1 MLIGRRWVANFII
14 SLFDN
19 GKVLVNTLTNYASSE
34 KLAMSM
40 VKDNTFNEE
49 GGINE
54 CNLIVTSTFSE
65 YGLQIGCMFFM
76 LLGFHDHV
84 VHVNF

>member
-1 MLIGRRWVANFII
+1 MQTLLLFI

-19 GKVLVNTLTNYASSE
+19 GKVLVVTLTNYAPSE
-34 KLAMSM
+34 KLAMPM
-40 VKDNTFNEE
+40 LKDNMLNEE
-49 GGINE
+49 GGIKE
-54 CNLIVTSTFSE
+54 CLIVTSNFSE

>member
-1 MLIGRRWVANFII
+1 MQTLLLFI

-19 GKVLVNTLTNYASSE
+19 GKVLVVTLTNYAPSE
-34 KLAMSM
+34 KLAMPM
-40 VKDNTFNEE
+40 VKDNMLNEE
-49 GGINE
+49 GGIKE
-54 CNLIVTSTFSE
+54 CNLIVTSNFSE
-65 YGLQIGCMFFM
+65 YGFQIGCVFFM